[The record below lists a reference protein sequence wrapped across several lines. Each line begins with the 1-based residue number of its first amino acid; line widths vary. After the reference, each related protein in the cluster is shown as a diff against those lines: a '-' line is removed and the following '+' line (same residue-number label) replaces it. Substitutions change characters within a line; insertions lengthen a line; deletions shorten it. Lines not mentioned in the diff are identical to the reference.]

1 MKIGLL
7 FDSQADLMAAPDAEV
22 NTHYH
27 WREPEETTA
36 VTQAL
41 TDLGHT
47 VDAIGSL
54 ENLLHRWQ
62 QKDLSDLMWNLS
74 VGALSRNRTALAP
87 ALLEQLGIPYT
98 GGDAATK
105 SLILNKDWLKPV
117 LAWCGIA
124 TPPWIRFGL
133 ETPITELPSWPVS
146 LLKPTCEGYSL
157 GLQRFETQDGLAVLQ
172 KQVQQLQSQF
182 QTAVL
187 CEPLIV
193 GREVTVGVVG
203 NLEPSL
209 LGAVETLTTSGQA
222 LQEQV
227 LDLQAKC
234 QGGFQKVNVNLA
246 DSDLQPLRIAA
257 LKLMNLL
264 QPLDYVTF
272 DFRLDQQGQAYLVDV
287 NADATLHPLRSLAQ
301 IAKAQNLTYQTLIE
315 LILTITNQR
324 WHLDPLVNRSDFFN

>member
-7 FDSQADLMAAPDAEV
+7 FDSQAELMAAPEAQV

-27 WREPEETTA
+27 WREPEEVAA

-54 ENLLHRWQ
+54 GCLLRRQ
-62 QKDLSDLMWNLS
+62 PQDLPDLVWNLS

-105 SLILNKDWLKPV
+105 SLALNKDWLKPV
-117 LAWCGIA
+117 LEWCGIA
-124 TPPWIRFGL
+124 TPPWLRFGL
-133 ETPITELPSWPVS
+133 EEPITELPPWSVS

-157 GLQRFETQDGLAVLQ
+157 GLQRFKTQDGLAVLQ
-172 KQVQQLQSQF
+172 QQVQQLQSQF

-193 GREVTVGVVG
+193 GREITVGVVG
-203 NLEPSL
+203 NLEPGL

-227 LDLQAKC
+227 LDLKAKR
-234 QGGFQKVNVNLA
+234 QGGFQKVNVSLA
-246 DSDLQPLRIAA
+246 DSDLWPLKLAA

-264 QPLDYVTF
+264 QPLDYATF
-272 DFRLDQQGQAYLVDV
+272 DFRVDQQAYLVDV

-315 LILTITNQR
+315 LILTTTNQR
-324 WHLDPLVNRSDFFN
+324 WGLDASVSRSKFLK

>member
-7 FDSQADLMAAPDAEV
+7 FDSQSELMATPDAQV

-27 WREPEETTA
+27 WREPEEVAA
-36 VTQAL
+36 VTQSL

-54 ENLLHRWQ
+54 DNLLHRWQ
-62 QKDLSDLMWNLS
+62 QQNLPDLVWNLS

-87 ALLEQLGIPYT
+87 ALLEHLGIPYT

-105 SLILNKDWLKPV
+105 SLTLNKDWLKPV
-117 LAWCGIA
+117 LEWCGIA
-124 TPPWIRFGL
+124 TPPWLRFGWGD
-133 ETPITELPSWPVS
+133 PITELPPWPVS

-157 GLQRFETQDGLAVLQ
+157 GLQQFETQDGLAVLQ
-172 KQVQQLQSQF
+172 KQVQQLQAQF

-193 GREVTVGVVG
+193 GREITVGVVG

-209 LGAVETLTTSGQA
+209 LGAVETLTPAGQA

-227 LDLQAKC
+227 LDLQAKR
-234 QGGFQKVNVNLA
+234 QGGFQKVNVSLA
-246 DSDLQPLRIAA
+246 NPDLQPLKIAS
-257 LKLMNLL
+257 LKLVNLL
-264 QPLDYVTF
+264 QPLDYATF
-272 DFRLDQQGQAYLVDV
+272 DFRVDQQAYLVDV

-301 IAKAQNLTYQTLIE
+301 IAQAQNLTYPTLIE
-315 LILTITNQR
+315 FILKTTSQR
-324 WHLDPLVNRSDFFN
+324 WHLGD

>member
-7 FDSQADLMAAPDAEV
+7 FDSQVELMAAPEAQV

-27 WREPEETTA
+27 WREPEEVAA

-54 ENLLHRWQ
+54 DNLLHRWQ
-62 QKDLSDLMWNLS
+62 QQDLPDLVWNLS

-87 ALLEQLGIPYT
+87 ALLEHLGIPYT

-105 SLILNKDWLKPV
+105 SLTLNKDWLKPV
-117 LAWCGIA
+117 LDWCNIA
-124 TPPWIRFGL
+124 TPPWRRFGL
-133 ETPITELPSWPVS
+133 GESITELPPWPVS

-182 QTAVL
+182 QTAVI

-193 GREVTVGVVG
+193 GREITVGVVG

-209 LGAVETLTTSGQA
+209 LGAVETLTPSGQA

-227 LDLQAKC
+227 LDLQAKR
-234 QGGFQKVNVNLA
+234 QGGFQKVNVSLA
-246 DSDLQPLRIAA
+246 DSDLQPLRSAA
-257 LKLMNLL
+257 WKLMNLL
-264 QPLDYVTF
+264 QPLDYATF
-272 DFRLDQQGQAYLVDV
+272 DFRLDQQRQAYLVDV

-301 IAKAQNLTYQTLIE
+301 IAQAQNLTYPHLIKRV
-315 LILTITNQR
+315 LMTTCHRWSLSLTT
-324 WHLDPLVNRSDFFN
+324 P